1 MRLVLDEPKDN
12 DDTYEFDGLT
22 YLIDKELSDM
32 SGDVKV
38 DFVDNGWQ
46 KGFSIVSAKPLGDG
60 GGCGDSCSTGGS
72 CSC

>member
-1 MRLVLDEPKDN
+1 MVLDEPKDN
-12 DDTYEFDGLT
+12 DDKFEVDGLT
-22 YLIDKELSDM
+22 YLIDKELSVQ

-46 KGFSIVSAKPLGDG
+46 QGFVLSAVNTLG
-60 GGCGDSCSTGGS
+60 GGSGSCGSTS

>member
-1 MRLVLDEPKDN
+1 MVLDEPKDS
-12 DDTYEFDGLT
+12 DDSFQVDGLT
-22 YLIDKELSDM
+22 YLIDKDLSVQ

-46 KGFSIVSAKPLGDG
+46 QGFMLSSAKPIMSSG
-60 GGCGDSCSTGGS
+60 GGCGSTS

>member
-1 MRLVLDEPKDN
+1 MVLDEPKDS
-12 DDTYEFDGLT
+12 DDKYDVDGLV
-22 YLIDKELSDM
+22 YLIDKELSTQ

-46 KGFSIVSAKPLGDG
+46 QGFILSAANPLGGGG
-60 GGCGDSCSTGGS
+60 GGCGSTS

>member
-1 MRLVLDEPKDN
+1 MVLDEPKDS
-12 DDTYEFDGLT
+12 DESYQVDGLS
-22 YLIDKELSDM
+22 YLIDKDLSVR

-46 KGFSIVSAKPLGDG
+46 QGFAISSANPMG
-60 GGCGDSCSTGGS
+60 GGATCGSGS